1 MHTDKRI
8 ADSRQPTARKAT
20 DKPEVQA
27 VAAHGSDGPSTTS
40 ASAVRD
46 DIAPRYAR
54 TCPLSAVD
62 FPTCALFDIDG
73 TLFDTER
80 LWAEALSL
88 VFEDLGCRQSPRR
101 LTELTYGLAW
111 PDADAALRGA
121 FPEVLAGLSMHA
133 LGHRLCCRFDEL
145 FALAPPVIEPA
156 VALLRALRQAGV
168 PCGYVS
174 GSPRRTIA
182 RNLRLCGLEGLLDV
196 ERSVP
201 SDDAPRG
208 KPFPDGYQLALKR
221 FGVAPEQAVA
231 FEDSRVGSTAALAAG
246 LRCYVCPPPSAP
258 PQAYPAQARRLNTW
272 TDF

>member
-1 MHTDKRI
+1 MHTEKEESTVN
-8 ADSRQPTARKAT
+8 SRQSTVLA
-20 DKPEVQA
+20 PEVKSLVQPQ
-27 VAAHGSDGPSTTS
+27 VFTRRGTRPVDCRLST
-40 ASAVRD
+40 
-46 DIAPRYAR
+46 
-54 TCPLSAVD
+54 VD

-168 PCGYVS
+168 LCGYVS

-196 ERSVP
+196 ER
-201 SDDAPRG
+201 
-208 KPFPDGYQLALKR
+208 
-221 FGVAPEQAVA
+221 
-231 FEDSRVGSTAALAAG
+231 
-246 LRCYVCPPPSAP
+246 
-258 PQAYPAQARRLNTW
+258 
-272 TDF
+272 